1 MTIQEK
7 RPQVVQEQRAQA
19 VGALIDRVRAI
30 ETMEGVTRPSLEK
43 IKYELIALAS
53 RSELFPAA
61 HFANVPGRSGT
72 IYHLAEDRDGR
83 FALYGS
89 AGVPGKAQP
98 PHNHTTWA
106 SIAGVFGDEH
116 NVFYDRIDQG
126 ENPAE
131 GRLRRTHELTIQRG
145 SACAMLPDD
154 FHTIE
159 VTSGS
164 ESLHLHLYG
173 KTLEDL
179 PDRITFPS
187 SAGGK
192 LARFMAKPEIYCTR
206 LAPGE
211 LKALIAR
218 SFDHLGE
225 LAILDVREE
234 GVHARGHLFLAT
246 SAPLSHLELRIGR
259 LVPRL
264 GTRIVLVDE
273 DETLAQRAARVL
285 RRLGYR
291 NLDVL
296 AGGTGGWQAAGYELY
311 SGVHVPSKAFGEHV
325 EHHDGTPRIAAPDLK
340 AKIDAGVDLVIL
352 DSRPMSEYR
361 VMNIPGALDC
371 PGAELV
377 FRAHQAAPRPETL
390 VVVNCAGRTR
400 SIIGA
405 QSLINAG
412 IPNKVVA
419 LKNGTMGWHLAGLE
433 LERGQARMAPPPQG
447 IALERAKA
455 AAARVAKRF
464 SILFLSK
471 KDFEEM
477 KSEANRTTYIFDVRS
492 PEEYAAGHAP
502 GSISAPGGQLV
513 QATDTY
519 AAVHGARIALIDEHG
534 VRATMTASW
543 LLQLGWQEVY
553 VVNGALSGPLEKG
566 PAARPS
572 PPDCPVL
579 SPRELRTKKNVFV
592 LDFATSLQY
601 RESHIPGAAFAIRSR
616 LAGHLEAFG
625 DRAIVCTSSDG
636 LLARYAAADLAVLLG
651 RAVQALEGGTDAW
664 RTAGLPLE
672 KGETRM
678 LEPNED
684 VYYKPYDHQ
693 SQIEAAMQD
702 YLQWEVN
709 LLEQIRR
716 DPDCRFRDFPRE
728 HA

>member
-1 MTIQEK
+1 MTLQDA
-7 RPQVVQEQRAQA
+7 RARA
-19 VGALIDRVRAI
+19 VGDLVGRVRAI
-30 ETMEGVTRPSLEK
+30 EAKEGISRASLDR
-43 IKYELIALAS
+43 IKAELIALAS
-53 RSELFPAA
+53 RTELFPPA
-61 HFANVPGRSGT
+61 HFANVPGRAGT
-72 IYHLAEDRDGR
+72 IYHLAEDADGR

-106 SIAGVFGDEH
+106 SIAGVYGDEH
-116 NVFYDRIDQG
+116 NVFYERTDRG

-131 GRLRRTHELTIQRG
+131 GRLRKMHELTIRRG
-145 SACAMLPDD
+145 SACAMLPGD

-159 VTSGS
+159 VTGDA

-179 PDRITFPS
+179 PDRIGFPTS
-187 SAGGK
+187 TGGRI
-192 LARFMAKPEIYCTR
+192 ARFMAKPEIYSTR
-206 LAPGE
+206 IAPQEVRALADAG
-211 LKALIAR
+211 
-218 SFDHLGE
+218 GE

-234 GVHARGHLFLAT
+234 GVHARAHLFLAT
-246 SAPLSHLELRIGR
+246 SAPLSQLELRVGR

-264 GTRIVLVDE
+264 ATRIVLVDD
-273 DETLAQRAARVL
+273 DERLAQRAACVL

-291 NLDVL
+291 DLHVL
-296 AGGTGGWQAAGYELY
+296 AGGHAGWKAAGYELY

-325 EHHDGTPRIAAPDLK
+325 EHHDDTPRIAAAELK
-340 AKIDAGVDLVIL
+340 AKLDAGEDLVVL

-377 FRAHQAAPRPETL
+377 YRIHQAAPRPETL

-433 LERGQARMAPPPQG
+433 LERGQARTAPAPSSG
-447 IALERAKA
+447 ALEKAQA
-455 AAARVAKRF
+455 AAARVAGRF
-464 SILFLSK
+464 GIRSISF
-471 KDFEEM
+471 
-477 KSEANRTTYIFDVRS
+477 SEWKALQADTGRTTYLFDVRS
-492 PEEYAAGHAP
+492 PEEYAAGHLA

-519 AAVHGARIALIDEHG
+519 AAVHGARIVLVDDHG

-543 LLQLGWQEVY
+543 LLQMGWPDVL
-553 VVNGALSGPLEKG
+553 VVSGAPLDSKDAPFQAAP
-566 PAARPS
+566 PACASIKAEQLKAER
-572 PPDCPVL
+572 DTL
-579 SPRELRTKKNVFV
+579 V

-601 RESHIPGAAFAIRSR
+601 RAGHIPGAAFAIRSR
-616 LAGHLEAFG
+616 LASHLPSFSG
-625 DRAIVCTSSDG
+625 PVVCTSPDG
-636 LLARYAAADLAVLLG
+636 VLGRYAAADLSELLK
-651 RAVQALEGGTDAW
+651 RDVRVLEGGTAAW
-664 RTAGLPLE
+664 QKAGLPME
-672 KGETRM
+672 TGETRL
-678 LEPNED
+678 LEPPED
-684 VYYKPYDHQ
+684 VYYKPYDHK
-693 SQIEAAMQD
+693 SQVEAAMQD

-709 LLEQIRR
+709 LVAQIRR
-716 DPDCRFRDFPRE
+716 DPDCRFRDFP
-728 HA
+728 AP